1 MGGRVHDRLPVAW
14 TLASSDTA
22 TEIAEAEEM
31 LARRR
36 HNIFKLKI
44 GRGDP
49 RNSIAHVAAIK
60 KALGDR
66 ASIRVDVNQAWS
78 EAIASKCLPL
88 LSDAGVDLIE
98 QPIALRNVKGL
109 ARLARQ
115 TSVAIMADEA
125 LSGPET
131 AFQLAQSAAADV
143 FALKIAQSRGLFAT
157 PKAPPRREAAR
168 IRLDRGT
175 MPAGAD

>member
-1 MGGRVHDRLPVAW
+1 M
-14 TLASSDTA
+14 ASGDTA
-22 TEIAEAEEM
+22 TDIAEAEEM

-115 TSVAIMADEA
+115 TM
-125 LSGPET
+125 
-131 AFQLAQSAAADV
+131 
-143 FALKIAQSRGLFAT
+143 RGDHG
-157 PKAPPRREAAR
+157 R
-168 IRLDRGT
+168 
-175 MPAGAD
+175 